1 MEAEEEEGQ
10 LLQLAAFELPSWKRE
25 KKGGRAALVYFSLQR
40 PQGPKRVRRG
50 GGSPFLAGCC
60 SVVAVAPV
68 CF

>member
-25 KKGGRAALVYFSLQR
+25 KKEGRAALVYFSLQR
-40 PQGPKRVRRG
+40 PHGPKRVRRG
-50 GGSPFLAGCC
+50 GRPFLAGCC